1 MYEVMKFKNDC
12 SESEIMVN
20 GESERLIN
28 ARNASWAMLYESSQ
42 KDR

>member
-1 MYEVMKFKNDC
+1 MMYEVMKFKNDC

-28 ARNASWAMLYESSQ
+28 ARNAS
-42 KDR
+42 